1 MHQSGHPGHVLRVP
15 AIDMNN
21 NTEFGCTIYLAS
33 KIISSQYC
41 YLKIQD
47 NNETTMVLDKKNS
60 VYSWATNASIIKHV
74 QFNVATSDPAV
85 MSLVQKLRYILLLQ

>member
-1 MHQSGHPGHVLRVP
+1 MHQLGHPGHVLRVP

-47 NNETTMVLDKKNS
+47 NNETTMVLDKKKIVCIAGLQMQVSSN
-60 VYSWATNASIIKHV
+60 
-74 QFNVATSDPAV
+74 
-85 MSLVQKLRYILLLQ
+85 MSNLMLPPVTLQ